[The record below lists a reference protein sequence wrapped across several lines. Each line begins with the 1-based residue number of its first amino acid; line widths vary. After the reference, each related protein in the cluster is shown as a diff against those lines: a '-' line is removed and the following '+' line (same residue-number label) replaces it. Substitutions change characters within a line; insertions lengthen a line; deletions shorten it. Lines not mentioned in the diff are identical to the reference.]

1 MNEFLLEVFRNTAY
15 HVVIDTVRWAAI
27 RIDLPLPAE
36 LAATVGGRHWGFVT
50 AWNPQASRRS
60 QAENLTAQQAL
71 LDALRK
77 LPDAAVF
84 PAIGVGP
91 SGWSEPSLFVA
102 GIDMPMLDG
111 LMREH
116 AQLAYVHGLAGG
128 PATLRMQLG
137 GSYTDIDPTWS
148 TLPPEA

>member
-1 MNEFLLEVFRNTAY
+1 MNEMLFEDFRNTTY
-15 HVVIDTVRWAAI
+15 HVVLDTVRWAAI

-36 LAATVGGRHWGFVT
+36 LAATVGTRRWGFVT
-50 AWNPQASRRS
+50 AWNPQARRRS
-60 QAENLTAQQAL
+60 QAENLAAQQAL
-71 LDALRK
+71 LDAVRK
-77 LPDAAVF
+77 LPEAAAF

-91 SGWSEPSLFVA
+91 TGWSEPSLFVT
-102 GIDMPMLDG
+102 GIDVPALDG

-137 GSYTDIDPTWS
+137 GNYTDIDPAWS
-148 TLPPEA
+148 TLPSGT

>member
-1 MNEFLLEVFRNTAY
+1 MNEFLLEVFRSTTY
-15 HVVIDTVRWAAI
+15 HVALDTVRWAAI

-36 LAATVGGRHWGFVT
+36 LAATVGERHWGFIT

-60 QAENLTAQQAL
+60 QAENLAAQQAL
-71 LDALRK
+71 LDAVRQ
-77 LPDAAVF
+77 LPEAVAF

-91 SGWSEPSLFVA
+91 TGWSEPSLFVT
-102 GIDMPMLDG
+102 GIDVPMLDR

-137 GSYTDIDPTWS
+137 GHYTDVDPAWS
-148 TLPPEA
+148 TLPSAT